1 MGMSSNT
8 SSSNIQQAAKRG
20 NSGNPMISPSNM
32 EIGKIYGNKC
42 DLNIIQSIQQT
53 TKLGNEDI
61 GWILIV
67 RYKYV
72 YDSVSDQSTDVP
84 KPPHHPMF
92 FGDYS
97 VLSFTS
103 STAQG
108 GGGSFKNRKPIGE
121 IGCCESGM
129 AERIH

>member
-1 MGMSSNT
+1 VSHRGKLLQQSQLFLLPGKDLANTDVAPCQKKNMGMSSNT
-8 SSSNIQQAAKRG
+8 SSSNIQQATKHG
-20 NSGNPMISPSNM
+20 NSGNPMKSPSNM

-42 DLNIIQSIQQT
+42 DLNIIRSIQQA

-72 YDSVSDQSTDVP
+72 YDSVSEQSTDVP

-92 FGDYS
+92 FW
-97 VLSFTS
+97 
-103 STAQG
+103 
-108 GGGSFKNRKPIGE
+108 
-121 IGCCESGM
+121 
-129 AERIH
+129 